1 MSAIFYSKEHAWV
14 RLASDG
20 VATVGISDFAQDQL
34 GELVFVELP
43 QLGAL
48 VTASEPAASFESNK
62 AMDDLIAPVSGEV
75 VEVNHE
81 LDQDPDIVND
91 DPIGAGWVFKVR
103 LSNESELQNLLSS
116 DSYIEYIEG

>member
-1 MSAIFYSKEHAWV
+1 MSVIFYSKEHAWV
-14 RLASDG
+14 RLESDG

-43 QLGAL
+43 QIGAL

-81 LDQDPDIVND
+81 LDQDPEIVND

-103 LSNESELQNLLSS
+103 VSNQSELQNLLAS
-116 DSYIEYIEG
+116 DSYIEYLEG

>member
-1 MSAIFYSKEHAWV
+1 MSVIFYSKEHAWV
-14 RLASDG
+14 RLESDG
-20 VATVGISDFAQDQL
+20 VATVGISDFAQEQL

-43 QLGAL
+43 QIGAL

-81 LDQDPDIVND
+81 LDQDPEIVND

-103 LSNESELQNLLSS
+103 VSNQSELQNLLAS

>member
-1 MSAIFYSKEHAWV
+1 MSVIFYSKEHAWV
-14 RLASDG
+14 RLESDG

-81 LDQDPDIVND
+81 LDQDPEIVND

-103 LSNESELQNLLSS
+103 VSNQSELQNLLAS

>member
-81 LDQDPDIVND
+81 LDQDPEIVND

-103 LSNESELQNLLSS
+103 LSNESELQNLLAS

>member
-81 LDQDPDIVND
+81 LDQDPEIVND

>member
-20 VATVGISDFAQDQL
+20 VATVGISDFAQEQL

-43 QLGAL
+43 QIGAL

-81 LDQDPDIVND
+81 LDQDPEIVND

-103 LSNESELQNLLSS
+103 LSNESELQNLLAS

>member
-81 LDQDPDIVND
+81 LDQDPEIVND

-103 LSNESELQNLLSS
+103 LSNETELQNLLAS